1 MTATSHAAGP
11 ILSLDEAYAHCAA
24 IAKGHYENFSV
35 ATLFLPRSLRP
46 SFHAVYAFCRYTD
59 DLGDEAMGDR
69 LPLLDDWESELDA
82 VYQGTPSGPIMVAL
96 QDTVRKFEIPDEPFR
111 MLIQANR
118 MDQGNDQVKVRFRTY
133 DDLLHYCEHSANP
146 VGRMV
151 LALVGDRTGESARL
165 SDATCT
171 ALQLANFWQDVGR
184 DYAMGRI
191 YIPLEDMD
199 AFGYSEDDLARGL
212 ANDAFRN
219 LMRFEVQRARQL
231 FEQGLPLVERLH
243 GRVRLDVALFSK
255 GGMRLLEAI
264 RQQDF
269 DVLGHRPTVSTRRK
283 LWLAVSTAARLATMG
298 RP

>member
-118 MDQGNDQVKVRFRTY
+118 MDQGSEALGTMNDNAITVLFVV
-133 DDLLHYCEHSANP
+133 DSGAP
-146 VGRMV
+146 VGIVHMHDC
-151 LALVGDRTGESARL
+151 L
-165 SDATCT
+165 
-171 ALQLANFWQDVGR
+171 
-184 DYAMGRI
+184 
-191 YIPLEDMD
+191 
-199 AFGYSEDDLARGL
+199 
-212 ANDAFRN
+212 
-219 LMRFEVQRARQL
+219 RA
-231 FEQGLPLVERLH
+231 GI
-243 GRVRLDVALFSK
+243 A
-255 GGMRLLEAI
+255 
-264 RQQDF
+264 
-269 DVLGHRPTVSTRRK
+269 
-283 LWLAVSTAARLATMG
+283 
-298 RP
+298 